1 MIDFGQLL
9 GRGMSFYPQLNNQN
23 RMAWSEGIENIRQA
37 MRIILTTEPGE
48 RLMLSDF
55 GAGLKRFL
63 FEPNTTTT
71 HRLMEEHIRQ
81 SLDIWEPR
89 IGIDSVDIIA
99 DENDPQLA
107 RVTIYFTLIATQASD
122 QLQLQV
128 QLGG

>member
-1 MIDFGQLL
+1 MTDFGQLL
-9 GRGMSFYPQLNNQN
+9 GRGMSFYPQLNKHN
-23 RMAWSEGIENIRQA
+23 RIAWSEGIENIRQA

-55 GAGLKRFL
+55 GTGLKRFL

-99 DENDPQLA
+99 DANDPQLA
-107 RVTIYFTLIATQASD
+107 HVTIYFILIATQASD